1 MRGSWTHSDLWKGWS
16 SQREQQRQ
24 DLEVET
30 ELCTLREQK
39 AVLFGR
45 KRAES
50 GIKWD
55 LGLVDYGK
63 EYGFNFKI
71 NGELVEG
78 FKQGSGMI
86 WFSFFI
92 QVTKLVNEKWNWKPD
107 IYHYRALFSTT
118 VQADSI

>member
-1 MRGSWTHSDLWKGWS
+1 MRGSRTHSDLWKGWE
-16 SQREQQRQ
+16 REQPRP

-39 AVLFGR
+39 AVRCGR
-45 KRAES
+45 KRARAES
-50 GIKWD
+50 SIKRD
-55 LGLVDYGK
+55 FGLVDYGK

-86 WFSFFI
+86 
-92 QVTKLVNEKWNWKPD
+92 
-107 IYHYRALFSTT
+107 
-118 VQADSI
+118 